1 MIYKKSIKVTI
12 FFTEVICMLLEVC
25 ASYLFSPY
33 FGTSNF
39 VWTGII
45 GVILLSNSIGNFI
58 GGRLIQK
65 KDKEYVPTIFLIA
78 SACTFLLGIM
88 NNMVC
93 YGMFLLCKNIPVA
106 SIVSSLI
113 LLLPAEICLGTIPPQ
128 IMAKSTDKDNK
139 EIGLIYMLSTIGGLS
154 GTFIGGFLLIP
165 NIGVNMIVILCGIVL
180 LVLGFSSFP
189 ITKKSAVLYIICLI
203 LMVINIK
210 EVIQKDNTV
219 FDLNANDKTTLVVD
233 SEYNRII
240 IGDTIANGKPAR
252 FMNMALGFQSATYT
266 DEADRYEMVFDYIK
280 GFDQTVDLGTHRT
293 NMLMIGGAAYQY
305 PKYVLAHRQDSTM
318 DVVEIDE
325 KVTELAKEYFYLQD
339 CIDQYDPD
347 HNRLGLYTQD
357 AKIYINECQ
366 KKYDIIFNDAFSGT
380 VPPRTLTTLETIQKI
395 AETLN
400 KDGIYVINIVQ
411 ETGNLDFLKAEC
423 HTLSVEFPYIYVKQL
438 TSSNYRVIASFMP
451 LNTENMDLD
460 YSESILLTDNY
471 CPIESLISMPDVEIE
486 DENDDK

>member
-1 MIYKKSIKVTI
+1 
-12 FFTEVICMLLEVC
+12 
-25 ASYLFSPY
+25 
-33 FGTSNF
+33 
-39 VWTGII
+39 
-45 GVILLSNSIGNFI
+45 
-58 GGRLIQK
+58 
-65 KDKEYVPTIFLIA
+65 
-78 SACTFLLGIM
+78 
-88 NNMVC
+88 
-93 YGMFLLCKNIPVA
+93 
-106 SIVSSLI
+106 
-113 LLLPAEICLGTIPPQ
+113 
-128 IMAKSTDKDNK
+128 
-139 EIGLIYMLSTIGGLS
+139 
-154 GTFIGGFLLIP
+154 
-165 NIGVNMIVILCGIVL
+165 
-180 LVLGFSSFP
+180 
-189 ITKKSAVLYIICLI
+189 
-203 LMVINIK
+203 MVINIK
-210 EVIQKDNTV
+210 EVVQKDNTV

-400 KDGIYVINIVQ
+400 EDGIYVINIVQ
-411 ETGNLDFLKAEC
+411 ETSNLEFLKAEC

-438 TSSNYRVIASFMP
+438 TPSNYRVIASFKP